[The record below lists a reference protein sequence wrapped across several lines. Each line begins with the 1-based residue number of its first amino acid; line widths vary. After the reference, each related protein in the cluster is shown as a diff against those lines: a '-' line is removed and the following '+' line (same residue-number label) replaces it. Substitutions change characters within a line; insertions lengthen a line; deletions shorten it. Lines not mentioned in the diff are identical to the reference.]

1 MILFG
6 LYNRKETFLILC
18 IDHHF
23 CSYFISMQ
31 SQIIGKI
38 RILSGEK
45 NIGSNYF
52 VKSFEDRSNEL
63 KYLFTTVF
71 IKK

>member
-1 MILFG
+1 
-6 LYNRKETFLILC
+6 
-18 IDHHF
+18 
-23 CSYFISMQ
+23 MQ

-45 NIGSNYF
+45 NTGRNYF
-52 VKSFEDRSNEL
+52 AKSFEDRSNEI

-71 IKK
+71 IKKTRLLVSGRSPECSDCFLRFIEQQ